1 MKTMND
7 IRKSYR
13 FVGSDEDNLP
23 KLAEILLPMS
33 DQLSRDFYD
42 FLMEDPRT
50 ASYFPNKEA
59 ARQRHST
66 LKDWFRLILTGPY
79 DSRLMMRLEKIGQ
92 VHVKIGL
99 EGHYV
104 NASMTFIRSYC
115 MRLVI
120 SSVSERYE
128 RENLLETLNKVLDI
142 SLDVMTGSYR
152 EAELKQVF
160 LSYRVESSLVQWS
173 ERFMHGLNLIL
184 MIGLLIMAVGLASL
198 FGYDVVSAFTGDLE
212 KGVIKA
218 LGSLLILWMLIELLH
233 TEVRHLRGGKFRV
246 RVFVELALVAFIR
259 KIFVASFDKQD
270 PVTFALLLG
279 ALFTL
284 GLVFFLVG
292 RTDER
297 A

>member
-1 MKTMND
+1 MKTMKD

-13 FVGSDEDNLP
+13 FVGSDEENLP
-23 KLAEILLPMS
+23 KLAEILLPVS
-33 DQLSRDFYD
+33 DQLSREFYD

-50 ASYFPNKEA
+50 ASYFPNTEA
-59 ARQRHST
+59 AKQRHTT
-66 LKDWFRLILTGPY
+66 LKAWFRLILTGPY
-79 DSRLMMRLEKIGQ
+79 DSRLMIRLERIGQ

-104 NASMTFIRSYC
+104 NASMTFIRTFC
-115 MRLVI
+115 MRHVI
-120 SSVSERYE
+120 SSVPDRYE
-128 RENLLETLNKVLDI
+128 REHLLETLNKVLDI
-142 SLDVMTGSYR
+142 SLDVMTSSYR
-152 EAELKQVF
+152 EAELKKVF
-160 LSYRVESSLVQWS
+160 LSYRVESALVQWS

-184 MIGLLIMAVGLASL
+184 TIGLLIMAVGLASL
-198 FGYDVVSAFTGDLE
+198 FTHDVIFAFTGELE

-270 PVTFALLLG
+270 PITFALLLG

-292 RTDER
+292 RTDDR